1 MELILTTLFCSFS
14 IKMCHIFLI
23 SSYVFVKILTD
34 KVTCKYSCQINVF
47 SVSLWTECVMR
58 EKLKYTRN
66 IITQAYVLSYCT
78 ADKIYSF
85 FLFGWTNP
93 LKNDRS
99 PFALPVN
106 TNVDLL
112 LTDYIKRNVK
122 QSISSHVAILKK
134 KPKQVHR
141 NTRSAGVTPWGVCNA
156 ELLCP

>member
-1 MELILTTLFCSFS
+1 
-14 IKMCHIFLI
+14 
-23 SSYVFVKILTD
+23 
-34 KVTCKYSCQINVF
+34 
-47 SVSLWTECVMR
+47 MR

-122 QSISSHVAILKK
+122 TVDKFTRRDPQEKAKTGAQKYKK
-134 KPKQVHR
+134 CRGHPMGSV
-141 NTRSAGVTPWGVCNA
+141 
-156 ELLCP
+156 